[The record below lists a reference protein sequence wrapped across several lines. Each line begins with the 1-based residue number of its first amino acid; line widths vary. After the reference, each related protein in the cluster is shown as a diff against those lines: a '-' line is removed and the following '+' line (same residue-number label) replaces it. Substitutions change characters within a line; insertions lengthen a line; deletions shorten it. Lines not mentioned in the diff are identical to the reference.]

1 MSNRR
6 KDHLGASS
14 SEPLPVIIIGN
25 GPSGIC
31 LSYLLSG
38 YTPYV
43 RPDAIHPHP
52 LLQRK
57 LSEAPGVSIM
67 DQVGLSSG
75 TGVDT
80 PTAGKLSQAKIKK
93 LHLWEFPASP
103 LVRTQC
109 FHCRAQSLIPGQ
121 RSRIPQATWHSQET
135 KGCVCET
142 WEATE
147 TGKEGWQLRRQLASP
162 PLVQRF

>member
-1 MSNRR
+1 M
-6 KDHLGASS
+6 
-14 SEPLPVIIIGN
+14 
-25 GPSGIC
+25 
-31 LSYLLSG
+31 
-38 YTPYV
+38 

-75 TGVDT
+75 TGADT

-103 LVRTQC
+103 LVRGGGL
-109 FHCRAQSLIPGQ
+109 SLSGSEFDP
-121 RSRIPQATWHSQET
+121 W
-135 KGCVCET
+135 
-142 WEATE
+142 TE
-147 TGKEGWQLRRQLASP
+147 I
-162 PLVQRF
+162 